1 MKHLM
6 PKSLI
11 YLSAV
16 LLVLLCAC
24 QQTQPDNVIFPSPDQ
39 PSPQSTAQDSAAP
52 EQSGLKVF
60 ERFSPA

>member
-1 MKHLM
+1 MKKRLILLM
-6 PKSLI
+6 
-11 YLSAV
+11 AV
-16 LLVLLCAC
+16 LMTLLCAC

-39 PSPQSTAQDSAAP
+39 PSPSPTAQDSAAP

>member
-1 MKHLM
+1 MKKHL
-6 PKSLI
+6 I
-11 YLSAV
+11 
-16 LLVLLCAC
+16 LLMAALMILLCAC
-24 QQTQPDNVIFPSPDQ
+24 RQTQPDNVIFPSPDQ